1 MANSRK
7 RKGEELDISE
17 ITESCSSA
25 TVHGMVSDVSPVK
38 SSRKNADIKY
48 FDCRLSDGKKSYA
61 GYFV

>member
-25 TVHGMVSDVSPVK
+25 TVHGMVSDVSMFY
-38 SSRKNADIKY
+38 SRKNADIKY